1 MRDYCN
7 RDEEEEE
14 DADSS
19 CGDSELAE
27 EIASATS
34 QSPTSVAAATTSAE
48 QPGTSTAATW
58 PSASPTPQ
66 QQADGAVLKPR
77 LLGSAL
83 VPETKEAGGRE
94 QESDLMERM
103 TQGPNCCDEL
113 TNAVRLVSLGCY
125 CGPKLSF
132 QKMGR
137 GAETLPFDWMR
148 TRLDGLLHFMRSD
161 FDGFFDFVT
170 QTPVPGT
177 DGGMVAYR
185 APLHSFWHDDPRDA
199 SMHERY
205 TRRIARFQG
214 IDASSSAVLFV
225 RVAGD
230 TSEVRRAPE
239 LLHELESRFGAQAHL
254 LLVLNFQEGTTGP
267 ALIQEHGNLMVNLLD
282 AKAHMRG
289 SSCFGHPYVDPVLTA
304 LNWVVGRETEA
315 RRYATLQEVEQLATP
330 TDWGERGLGGIA
342 AFEDAE

>member
-1 MRDYCN
+1 MRGCCN
-7 RDEEEEE
+7 KDETEEEEE
-14 DADSS
+14 SS
-19 CGDSELAE
+19 CCDSELAE
-27 EIASATS
+27 EVPSASS
-34 QSPTSVAAATTSAE
+34 QSPTSAALVAAWEEE
-48 QPGTSTAATW
+48 QGTSTAATGH
-58 PSASPTPQ
+58 SASSTLQ
-66 QQADGAVLKPR
+66 QQAETAVVKPR
-77 LLGSAL
+77 LLGSAR
-83 VPETKEAGGRE
+83 VPETKEAGGKE
-94 QESDLMERM
+94 QESDLMEKLA
-103 TQGPNCCDEL
+103 QGPNMCDEL
-113 TNAVRLVSLGCY
+113 TNSVRLVSLGCY

-148 TRLDGLLHFMRSD
+148 TRLDGLFHFMRSD
-161 FDGFFDFVT
+161 FDGFFNFVT
-170 QTPVPGT
+170 QLPVPGT

-205 TRRIARFQG
+205 GRRIARFQN

-304 LNWVVGRETEA
+304 LNWVVGRETDA
-315 RRYATLQEVEQLATP
+315 RMYATLQEVEQLATP
-330 TDWGERGLGGIA
+330 TDWGERGLGGLQ
-342 AFEDAE
+342 AFEPVE